1 VALVNTNAKFL
12 SNPSYPNPLHVE
24 RIFIMAQWDVFQES
38 KVVLTHLSQ
47 GNALY
52 AQKDERKA

>member
-1 VALVNTNAKFL
+1 MSRELL
-12 SNPSYPNPLHVE
+12 
-24 RIFIMAQWDVFQES
+24 IMAQWDVFQES